1 MTNESNNQLPTK
13 VELVEIT
20 EENHEQRLDNF
31 LITRLK
37 GVPKTRIYLIIRKG
51 EVRVN
56 KGRVDVN
63 YRLMTGDII
72 RIPPIRIAEHNRR
85 FIARI
90 RNDLTQRLFHRTT

>member
-37 GVPKTRIYLIIRKG
+37 GVPQTRIYRIIRKG
-51 EVRVN
+51 VTN
-56 KGRVDVN
+56 G
-63 YRLMTGDII
+63 
-72 RIPPIRIAEHNRR
+72 
-85 FIARI
+85 
-90 RNDLTQRLFHRTT
+90 